1 MNVRSLHK
9 WNVTPKE
16 AIAIQ
21 HKLRG
26 MVSLTDRTGDINPV
40 AGVDVGFNKT
50 YNTGRAAVA
59 ILSFPDLVLRED
71 VCVEDELTF
80 PYVPGLLSFREMP
93 LVLKALEKVS
103 IAPDLFICDGQ
114 GISHPRRLGI
124 ACHLGLF
131 TSTPAIGA
139 AKSRLIGTH
148 GSVPQKKGQWCPLMD
163 GDEHIGAVLRSREG
177 VKPIYVSPGH
187 LISLRRSVELVM
199 ACLTGYKL
207 PETTRMAHKLSLF
220 RS

>member
-1 MNVRSLHK
+1 MRINHLHK

-21 HKLRG
+21 QELRG
-26 MVSLTDRTGDINPV
+26 MVNLQERFGDIHHV
-40 AGVDVGFNKT
+40 AGVDVGFNKES
-50 YNTGRAAVA
+50 NTGRAAIA
-59 ILSFPDLVLRED
+59 ILSFPDLMVKDE
-71 VCVEDELTF
+71 VCVEEELTF

-93 LVLKALEKVS
+93 ILLKALKGVS
-103 IAPDLFICDGQ
+103 IRPDLFICDGQ
-114 GISHPRRLGI
+114 GISHPRRMGI

-131 TSTPAIGA
+131 TSIPTIGA
-139 AKSRLIGTH
+139 AKSRLFGTH
-148 GSVPQKKGQWCPLMD
+148 GNIPEKKGQWCPLMD
-163 GDEHIGAVLRSREG
+163 GHECIGAVLRSREG

-199 ACLTGYKL
+199 ACITRYKL

-220 RS
+220 NR

>member
-1 MNVRSLHK
+1 MNIRDLHK

-26 MVSLTDRTGDINPV
+26 MVSLVDRTGDINHV
-40 AGVDVGFNKT
+40 AGVDVGFNKE

-59 ILSFPDLVLRED
+59 ILSFPDLVLREE
-71 VCVEDELTF
+71 VCVEDDLTF

-93 LVLKALEKVS
+93 ILLKAIENVS
-103 IAPDLFICDGQ
+103 LTPDLFICDGQ

-139 AKSRLIGTH
+139 AKSRLFGTH

-163 GDEHIGAVLRSREG
+163 GDERIGAVLRSREG

-187 LISLRRSVELVM
+187 LITLERSVELVM
-199 ACLTGYKL
+199 ACLTRYKL

-220 RS
+220 